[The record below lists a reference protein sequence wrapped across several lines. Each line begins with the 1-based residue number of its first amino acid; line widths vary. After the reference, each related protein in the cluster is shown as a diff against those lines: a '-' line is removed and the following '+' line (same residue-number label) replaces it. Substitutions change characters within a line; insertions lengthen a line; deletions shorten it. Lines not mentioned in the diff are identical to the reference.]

1 MFVEK
6 MSQLYKTEKRLQKQ
20 RKQAFARMETAPV
33 QSMTPV
39 KTVFMEYSKMANKG
53 WNCGV
58 LAQSLKL
65 INSAIAAVGN
75 QPLNYLDMNLS
86 EMD

>member
-65 INSAIAAVGN
+65 IIPCLPGGDLRYIEIRGCAI
-75 QPLNYLDMNLS
+75 L
-86 EMD
+86 